1 MIYFNIFD
9 APNCIFSV
17 SRLAKM
23 KTFIKYELHIS
34 KNILFLF
41 SFEPCIENS
50 VVWEFYQ
57 KRKTLKI
64 STNWNIWN
72 FAAWRRGG
80 RTGTYPPLAPSSGEM
95 SNVSICRNCQSFPH
109 TTEFSIHGS
118 KLTKIRRFLIMFS

>member
-23 KTFIKYELHIS
+23 KTFIKYELHMS
-34 KNILFLF
+34 RNILCLV
-41 SFEPCIENS
+41 SFEPCTENS

-64 STNWNIWN
+64 STKFWQL
-72 FAAWRRGG
+72 AAWRGG
-80 RTGTYPPLAPSSGEM
+80 RPGTYPSPALSSGEM
-95 SNVSICRNCQSFPH
+95 SNVSICRNYQSFLQ
-109 TTEFSIHGS
+109 TTEFSMHGS
-118 KLTKIRRFLIMFS
+118 KLTKKRILNHNISYHV